1 MIESIDTIRKAI
13 KEVLPLLT
21 RYTREGETPEE
32 IYSDEHNFLLYE
44 NKTECAQICT
54 EIGLIGN
61 KALLDYKEIV
71 DWEKLYDDEIAV
83 NPYYGAYITTYGV
96 LLDMATG
103 WGDEETPDW

>member
-1 MIESIDTIRKAI
+1 MIENIDIIRKAI
-13 KEVLPLLT
+13 REALPLLT

-32 IYSDEHNFLLYE
+32 IYSCENDFLLYE
-44 NKTECAQICT
+44 NKTECAQNST

-103 WGDEETPDW
+103 WGDDEW